1 MAGEAEKLKNLEAL
15 NTEYQRQIDNLKGI
29 TNQQERSRLATEQIA
44 NYQKMIT
51 ELMKEQAET
60 GKNNEALIDELLNKQ
75 REIIE
80 SEKQVNEQLQ
90 NQVKN
95 RKLAVDLARQ
105 LGAQLKIG
113 WKYLQDQDKIIKS
126 TVLSLGMAGNKAV
139 AMRDAFE
146 KSAGYVTRLGGTIAD
161 IGAVMQGYADE
172 TGRARVMT
180 ADMVKDITNIG
191 KGTGL
196 GIEQATKLGAQFEL
210 MGFDAKTTM
219 DYVQGVVDTSE
230 RMGVNT
236 TKVLKT
242 VNDNFKKL
250 NTYTFQQGVKGFA
263 EMAMYAEKFK
273 IDINQALNAADV
285 ARSLEGAIDLSAQ
298 LQVMGGEFAKTDPF
312 EMLFLARNDP
322 AKFTEKIA
330 DMTKGLVTFRRMAD
344 GTFEKFISPA
354 DRDRIA
360 AVAKSMGM
368 EASELTVIAERQ
380 AEIQKMRQQMA
391 GLGLS
396 KEQKQLVEGA
406 ALWDAK
412 SGKFQVELAGT
423 MQSIGTLTQD
433 QAKSFATEQVSL
445 EERAKQAMTFNDTLK
460 ATVETLKAAL
470 LPILNAINVVL
481 KPLAKVA
488 DAFSKLAGTG
498 PGGIALAATLLVS
511 GAMGLKMASV
521 ALGLQMNK
529 FMAGTKAGSLLGGG
543 RSAGTATAR
552 GAGGIAAGQP
562 GSMFTKTGM
571 VRKGAAGLTK
581 AGGQASMMKGLGA
594 GGAMAGAGAGI
605 MLAAKGLAELA
616 TAMKDLTPE
625 QAKTLERIGIVMAVT
640 FPLAAVG
647 LALLGSTATATA
659 PGLLALGAAVLMVG
673 GAIGIASAG
682 IGFMAKGFA
691 AMFTASK
698 DAGDQMPQLVGGMTG
713 LVAALGAATITIPS
727 AIALSMV
734 LRRMAKSAP
743 ALATVGDSLEKI
755 KLGLS
760 GSAADYQAIA
770 EAVKTISSTKLRK
783 SNLISELSDMMS
795 KPLKVEFDK
804 SKVNLHNDITL
815 EIDGNKFM
823 RKSYN
828 TKLAVSMRRNLETQ
842 KGDNNQM

>member
-1 MAGEAEKLKNLEAL
+1 MAEGDKISRVKDLNAEIQK
-15 NTEYQRQIDNLKGI
+15 QIDGLKGI
-29 TNQQERSRLATEQIA
+29 STLEERRRLANEQIA
-44 NYQKMIT
+44 NFQKII
-51 ELMKEQAET
+51 
-60 GKNNEALIDELLNKQ
+60 NEAQKDYIEGGETTLEQVTQLKAEQQILID
-75 REIIE
+75 RETQINTQL
-80 SEKQVNEQLQ
+80 EK
-90 NQVKN
+90 QVKN
-95 RKLAVDLARQ
+95 RKLAVDLAKQ
-105 LGAQLKIG
+105 LGAQLKVG

-126 TVLSLGMAGNKAV
+126 TVLNLGMAGGKAE

-146 KSAGYVTRLGGTIAD
+146 QSAGYVTRLGGTIAD
-161 IGAVMQGYADE
+161 IAGVMQGYADE

-180 ADMVKDITNIG
+180 ADMVKDITAIG

-196 GIEQATKLGAQFEL
+196 GIEQATRLGAQFEL

-250 NTYTFQQGVKGFA
+250 NTYTFQQGVRGFA

-285 ARSLEGAIDLSAQ
+285 ARSLEGAIDLTAQ

-368 EASELTVIAERQ
+368 EAQELTVIAERQ
-380 AEIQKMRQQMA
+380 AEIMKMRQQMA

-396 KEQKQLVEGA
+396 KEQQELVEGA

-412 SGKFQVELAGT
+412 TGKFQVELAGT
-423 MQSIGTLTQD
+423 MQSIGTLTEK
-433 QAKSFATEQVSL
+433 QAESFASEQVL
-445 EERAKQAMTFNDTLK
+445 LDERAKQAMTFNETME
-460 ATVETLKAAL
+460 ATIETLKAAL
-470 LPILNAINVVL
+470 LPILNGINVIL

-488 DAFSKLAGTG
+488 DGFSKLAGKG
-498 PGGIALAATLLVS
+498 PGGIIAAASLLLG
-511 GAMGLKMASV
+511 GAMALKMASV
-521 ALGLQMNK
+521 VMGNQMTRFMGGTQAGALM
-529 FMAGTKAGSLLGGG
+529 GG
-543 RSAGTATAR
+543 RGAARGAGAGAAR

-571 VRKGAAGLTK
+571 VRKGAAGLQK
-581 AGGQASMMKGLGA
+581 AQGMKALGKGMGA

-605 MLAAKGLAELA
+605 MMAAKGLAELA

-625 QAKTLERIGIVMAVT
+625 QAKTLERIAITMAVT

-647 LALLGSTATATA
+647 MALLGSTATATA

-673 GAIGIASAG
+673 AAVGIAAGG

-691 AMFTASK
+691 EMFTASK
-698 DAGDQMPQLVGGMTG
+698 DAGEQMPALVAGMTG
-713 LVAALGAATITIPS
+713 LVAVLGAATITLPA
-727 AIALSMV
+727 AIGLSMV
-734 LRRMAKSAP
+734 LRRMGKAAP
-743 ALATVGDSLEKI
+743 ELATVGASLEKI

-760 GSAADYQAIA
+760 GSREDYEAIA
-770 EAVKTISSTKLRK
+770 EAIKTISGTKLRR
-783 SNLISELSDMMS
+783 NNAISQMAEMLN
-795 KPLKVEFDK
+795 KPLKVEFEK
-804 SKVNLHNDITL
+804 GKVNLVNDITL
-815 EIDGNKFM
+815 NLDGQKFM
-823 RKSYN
+823 RKSYDVN
-828 TKLAVSMRRNLETQ
+828 IALQ
-842 KGDNNQM
+842 KHEDLRHNKGS

>member
-1 MAGEAEKLKNLEAL
+1 MAGEADKLNILGKL
-15 NTEYQRQIDNLKGI
+15 NIEYQRQIDNLKGI

-51 ELMKEQAET
+51 ELMKEQAES
-60 GKNNEALIDELLNKQ
+60 GKNNQAFIDELLNKQ
-75 REIIE
+75 REIIA
-80 SEKQVNEQLQ
+80 SEKKINEQLQ
-90 NQVKN
+90 KQVKS
-95 RKLAVDLARQ
+95 RKLVVDLARQ

-113 WKYLQDQDKIIKS
+113 WQYLQDQDKIIKS

-146 KSAGYVTRLGGTIAD
+146 ASAGYVTRLGGTIAE
-161 IGAVMQGYADE
+161 IGTVMQGYADE

-180 ADMVKDITNIG
+180 ADMVKDITAIG

-196 GIEQATKLGAQFEL
+196 GIEQATRLGAQFEL
-210 MGFDAKTTM
+210 MGFNTKTTM

-273 IDINQALNAADV
+273 IDISQALNAADV
-285 ARSLEGAIDLSAQ
+285 ARSLEGVIDLAAQ

-396 KEQKQLVEGA
+396 KEQQKLVEGA

-412 SGKFQVELAGT
+412 TGKFQVQLAGT
-423 MQSIGTLTQD
+423 MESIGTLTRD
-433 QAKSFATEQVSL
+433 QAESFASEQISL

-498 PGGIALAATLLVS
+498 PGGIAKAAGLLVA
-511 GAMGLKMASV
+511 GAMALKIASL
-521 ALGLQMNK
+521 AMSMQMSK
-529 FMAGTKAGSLLGGG
+529 LIGGTKVGSLLGGG
-543 RSAGTATAR
+543 GAR
-552 GAGGIAAGQP
+552 GVGGVARGGIATGAP

-571 VRKGAAGLTK
+571 VRKGAAGLQK
-581 AGGQASMMKGLGA
+581 AQGMKAMGRGLGA

-605 MLAAKGLAELA
+605 MMAAKGLAELA

-625 QAKTLERIGIVMAVT
+625 QAKTLERIAITMAVT
-640 FPLAAVG
+640 FPLAAIG
-647 LALLGSTATATA
+647 IALLGTTATASA
-659 PGLLALGAAVLMVG
+659 PGLLALGAAVLMIG
-673 GAIGIASAG
+673 GAVGIAAAG

-691 AMFTASK
+691 EMFEASK
-698 DAGDQMPQLVGGMTG
+698 DAGDNMPKLVGGMTG
-713 LVAALGAATITIPS
+713 LVAVLGAATLTIPS
-727 AIALSMV
+727 AIALSM
-734 LRRMAKSAP
+734 LLKRMGKAAP
-743 ALATVGDSLEKI
+743 QLATVGVSLQKI
-755 KLGLS
+755 KAGLS
-760 GSAADYQAIA
+760 GSREDYEAIA
-770 EAVKTISSTKLRK
+770 EAIKTISGIRLKK
-783 SNLISELSDMMS
+783 NNAISQMAEMLN
-795 KPLKVEFDK
+795 KPLKVEFEK
-804 SKVNLHNDITL
+804 GKVNLVNDITL
-815 EIDGNKFM
+815 NLDGKRFM
-823 RKSYN
+823 QKSYN
-828 TKLAVSMRRNLETQ
+828 VDIALQ
-842 KGDNNQM
+842 KHEDLRHNKGS